1 MHQIELR
8 GSYEQMGRQQGRPL
22 KGITLPPPEPKMLR
36 FAKQCEEV
44 VGQYAPELLDEMR
57 GLAEA
62 AELDYDAL
70 MTLTL
75 TAPFDPA
82 EVPGCS
88 VLAVTPERSA
98 DGRPI
103 VGRNYDYFHDV
114 SEEGATTYRTYPE
127 GYYASLGNCDI
138 WVGREDGL
146 NEASLFVGMAS
157 SFLPGVQPGPTFWL
171 IVRMVMDRCATVDE
185 GLELIHSVPHTGSW
199 TYLLA
204 DRSGKAAVVEPTVKG
219 IELRYPE
226 DGLLVMTNHAACPSW
241 AGKENFVP
249 PDSHPRY
256 NRLRQLLGGDKLIN
270 AEDVKQALRDHEG
283 LVCSHGAHFP
293 DRKFGT
299 LWSVMGQPSERQLD
313 IAAGY
318 PCQAEY
324 RTMSF

>member
-1 MHQIELR
+1 MHQVELR
-8 GSYEQMGRQQGRPL
+8 GSYEEMGRQQGHPL
-22 KGITLPPPEPKMLR
+22 KGMTLLPPDPKMLH
-36 FAKQCEEV
+36 FARQCEEI

-57 GLAEA
+57 GLAEV
-62 AELDYDAL
+62 AELDYNAL
-70 MTLTL
+70 MTLTM

-103 VGRNYDYFHDV
+103 VGRNYDFFHDI
-114 SEEGATTYRTYPE
+114 SEEPATTYRTYPE
-127 GYYASLGNCDI
+127 GRYASLGDCDI
-138 WVGREDGL
+138 WVGRDDGL
-146 NEASLFVGMAS
+146 NEAGLFVAIAAF
-157 SFLPGVQPGPTFWL
+157 FLPGLQPGLTFWL
-171 IVRMVMDRCATVDE
+171 ITRLVLDRCATVDE
-185 GLELIHSVPHTGSW
+185 GLELIQKVPHAGSW

-204 DRSGKAAVVEPTVKG
+204 DQSGRAAVVEPTVKG
-219 IELRYPE
+219 IAVRYPE
-226 DGLLVMTNHAACPSW
+226 DGLLIMTNHAVCPEW
-241 AGKENFVP
+241 AGKETFVP

-256 NRLRQLLGGDKLIN
+256 NRLRELLGGNGLVDVE
-270 AEDVKQALRDHEG
+270 AVKQALRDHEG

-299 LWSVMGQPSERQLD
+299 IWSVVGRPGERQLD

-324 RTMSF
+324 RTIRF